1 MTELKTNLPVH
12 TRPGRR
18 KEPGRET
25 HFILAEAMRAE
36 KFLTENS
43 TLKKKKITFSEANT
57 VLGRLRKTMGFFFP
71 LS

>member
-43 TLKKKKITFSEANT
+43 T
-57 VLGRLRKTMGFFFP
+57 
-71 LS
+71 